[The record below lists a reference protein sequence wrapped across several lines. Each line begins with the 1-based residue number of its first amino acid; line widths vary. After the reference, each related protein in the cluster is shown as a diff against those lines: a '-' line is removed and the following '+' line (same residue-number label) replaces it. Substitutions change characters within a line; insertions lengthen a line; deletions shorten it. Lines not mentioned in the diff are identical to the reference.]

1 MESGDAPRPSRW
13 CRAARE
19 AVPVLILLAVAAKS
33 AVGEWRARD
42 LAMTD
47 ETAYLSFALGA
58 TGLGRGGIE
67 SGPLYVQWYRLLMH
81 LPVPVEYLP
90 FVSHGL
96 LQAVL
101 AVLFYALVR
110 RLGTGRWAG
119 ATAASVLVL
128 NTQLAVLDPF
138 PMHLA
143 TALLAVGVLAG
154 TYRRSVLG
162 ACGPVGFGA
171 LAACYARPE
180 FGTLLLAFLPLYVA
194 GGVWACARWRG
205 RWREFLPWG
214 VPLVAAV
221 AACGFAIGLPL
232 PDGARGWAAFA
243 QHYARTVEEATGR
256 GDPTEWTTHW
266 DRAARADFGEAR
278 TLGEAV
284 RARPDAVALHV
295 GRNLLRLPSATFNLC
310 RPKALAATPRKPAH
324 LLLVAALGVGFV
336 GLVRRVQSGGQ
347 RGPDGQP
354 LRAALLALACVA
366 VISGPAVLIVY
377 PRDHYLLLPLFFLL
391 ALAVSGLPAPRWPAS
406 SLGAPDRWKV
416 RAAGSAAGA
425 LLILL
430 TPTARNEWTPLRPL
444 LSKAR
449 PAADAFESRE
459 VMALLHAL
467 PPRPVAVVMDH
478 GSYGSIRSGWMAS
491 PVFAVA
497 HDRKAEGF
505 RAFVAKHQLGVIV
518 LDRRLP
524 ADERFGGDPEFMAL
538 WNGTDT
544 GDFVVLAS
552 PSGARI
558 AVRKDLLE

>member
-1 MESGDAPRPSRW
+1 MEGGDALRPSRW

-47 ETAYLSFALGA
+47 ETAYLSFALDA

-128 NTQLAVLDPF
+128 NTQLAALDPF

-180 FGTLLLAFLPLYVA
+180 FGTLLLVFLPLYLA
-194 GGVWACARWRG
+194 GGVWACARGCG
-205 RWREFLPWG
+205 RWREFVPWA

-221 AACGFAIGLPL
+221 GLCGIVLGLPL

-243 QHYARTVEEATGR
+243 QHYGRNVEEATGS
-256 GDPTEWTTHW
+256 PTDWGLHW
-266 DRAARADFGEAR
+266 DRAARADFGAAR

-284 RARPDAVALHV
+284 RARPDAMAWHV
-295 GRNLLRLPSATFNLC
+295 GRNLVRLPNAAFSLC
-310 RPKALAATPRKPAH
+310 RPMALAATPRKPAQ
-324 LLLVAALGVGFV
+324 LLLVAGLGVGFV
-336 GLVRRVQSGGQ
+336 GLVRRVQSGGL
-347 RGPDGQP
+347 RGPAGQP

-391 ALAVSGLPAPRWPAS
+391 ALAVSGLPVPRWPAA

-416 RAAGSAAGA
+416 RAVGSAAGA
-425 LLILL
+425 LLVILN
-430 TPTARNEWTPLRPL
+430 PTALNEWTPLRPL

-459 VMALLHAL
+459 IMALLHAL
-467 PPRPVAVVMDH
+467 PPRPLAVVMDH
-478 GSYGSIRSGWMAS
+478 SSYGSIRSGWMAS

-518 LDRRLP
+518 LDHRLP
-524 ADERFGGDPEFMAL
+524 SDARYGGDAAFMAL
-538 WNGTDT
+538 WDETDT
-544 GDFVVLAS
+544 GDFVVRTA
-552 PSGARI
+552 PGGARI